1 MSKNHLWIEI
11 NVSSEDHVWIRFG
24 SAVNLV
30 ILCVHSLALNAV
42 FVLSLKN
49 KIMRKDLTMEE
60 RFKLQSK
67 LNDLPR
73 DSANIRVRNRCE
85 ITGRTRGVYRKFG
98 LSRIKLRELTM
109 SGALP
114 GVVKSSW

>member
-1 MSKNHLWIEI
+1 MAKQSSIQKNLNRKKIVSKFK
-11 NVSSEDHVWIRFG
+11 SRR
-24 SAVNLV
+24 SALKKMIMQKNL
-30 ILCVHSLALNAV
+30 S
-42 FVLSLKN
+42 
-49 KIMRKDLTMEE
+49 MEE
-60 RFKLQSK
+60 RFKLQIK

-85 ITGRTRGVYRKFG
+85 LTGRARSVYRKFG

>member
-1 MSKNHLWIEI
+1 MAKQSSIQKNNNRKKIVSKFQ
-11 NVSSEDHVWIRFG
+11 VRRQD
-24 SAVNLV
+24 
-30 ILCVHSLALNAV
+30 
-42 FVLSLKN
+42 LKN
-49 KIMRKDLTMEE
+49 KIMQKDLSMEE

-73 DSANIRVRNRCE
+73 DSAKIRLRNRCE

-109 SGALP
+109 SGNLP
-114 GVVKSSW
+114 GMVKSSW

>member
-1 MSKNHLWIEI
+1 MAKQSSIQKNLNRKKIVSKFENRRK
-11 NVSSEDHVWIRFG
+11 D
-24 SAVNLV
+24 
-30 ILCVHSLALNAV
+30 
-42 FVLSLKN
+42 LKN

-67 LNDLPR
+67 LNALPR
-73 DSANIRVRNRCE
+73 DSAKIRVRNRCE
-85 ITGRTRGVYRKFG
+85 ITGRSRSVYRKFG

-109 SGALP
+109 NGSLP